1 MTRPITVLVV
11 EDEPLVSMELVDD
24 LEAEGFMVI
33 QAINAA
39 AAVKLLESRDDIGV
53 IITDID
59 MPGSMNGLMLAAAV
73 ADRWPPIRIIV
84 VSGQRTVEI
93 TDIPDGS
100 IFFTKPYRP
109 PEIIGAMSEMLG

>member
-73 ADRWPPIRIIV
+73 ADRWPPI
-84 VSGQRTVEI
+84 QRTVEI

-100 IFFTKPYRP
+100 IFFAKPYRP